1 MQAVFPA
8 RLLDLEGLGITEP
21 AAEAPNSR
29 PAAVSAEAAD
39 DYRGTTVSASEP
51 GAADQDD
58 ILIVSEIEAEASLI
72 AAVLEANGLSA
83 RRVSFRDNLKSV
95 LPGRFKA
102 VFLVMQRVDEQAFG
116 MAIKIS
122 SSSSLPLIAAGP
134 EWTRSKV
141 LKAVRYGVTD
151 ILLTPAE
158 PADVEEKI
166 RTNILSLAA

>member
-1 MQAVFPA
+1 
-8 RLLDLEGLGITEP
+8 
-21 AAEAPNSR
+21 
-29 PAAVSAEAAD
+29 
-39 DYRGTTVSASEP
+39 
-51 GAADQDD
+51 
-58 ILIVSEIEAEASLI
+58 
-72 AAVLEANGLSA
+72 
-83 RRVSFRDNLKSV
+83 
-95 LPGRFKA
+95 